1 MHDRMRPSAR
11 RLTRRS
17 RTWTTSFVAVL
28 THVTADGQATDDDIR
43 PAEQTLF
50 HERDRESVRTVYR
63 R

>member
-1 MHDRMRPSAR
+1 M
-11 RLTRRS
+11 TRRS

-28 THVTADGQATDDDIR
+28 THVTADGQATDDDVR

-50 HERDRESVRTVYR
+50 HERDRESVLTVYR